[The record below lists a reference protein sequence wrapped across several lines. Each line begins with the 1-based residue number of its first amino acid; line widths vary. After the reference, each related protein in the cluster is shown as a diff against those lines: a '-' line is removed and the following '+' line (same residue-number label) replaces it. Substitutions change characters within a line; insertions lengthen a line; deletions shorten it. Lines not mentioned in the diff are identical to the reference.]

1 LCFFCLSCPLQVID
15 ETYYHAHTETNL
27 GGTSKEERKEEKT
40 RRKKKSWH
48 KSQKI

>member
-27 GGTSKEERKEEKT
+27 GGTSKERKEGRKNKEEEEKLA
-40 RRKKKSWH
+40 
-48 KSQKI
+48 